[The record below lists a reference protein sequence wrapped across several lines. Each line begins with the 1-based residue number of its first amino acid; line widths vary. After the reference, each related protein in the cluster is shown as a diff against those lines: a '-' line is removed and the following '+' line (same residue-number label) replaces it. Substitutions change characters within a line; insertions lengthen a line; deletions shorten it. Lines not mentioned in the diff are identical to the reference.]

1 MPQREASSYRNY
13 VIESRASFDGAQY
26 IATFSIFRDQDKGF
40 GRITR
45 GCDGTFA
52 TEEAA
57 HAAALTVAHKLIDLI
72 TEDAMQA
79 GG

>member
-1 MPQREASSYRNY
+1 MPQSEASYYRNY
-13 VIESRASFDGAQY
+13 VIESRASFDGSQY
-26 IATFSIFRDQDKGF
+26 IATFSILREQDNGF

-45 GCDGTFA
+45 GCDGTFT
-52 TEEAA
+52 TEEDA
-57 HAAALTVAHKLIDLI
+57 HATAITVARKLIDLM